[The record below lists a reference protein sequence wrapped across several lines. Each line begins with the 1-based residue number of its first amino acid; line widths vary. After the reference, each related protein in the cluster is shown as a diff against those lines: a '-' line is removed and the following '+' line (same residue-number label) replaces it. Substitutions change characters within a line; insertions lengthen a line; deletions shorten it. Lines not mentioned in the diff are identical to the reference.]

1 VRQAAFAVQLT
12 MKTRIALAQINTTVG
27 DFAGNIAKIV
37 DAARAAHRDGAKL
50 LVTPELALSGYPPED
65 LLLRPAFYAA
75 SATALSELAE
85 ALAPFDGLHVV
96 VGHPHRDN
104 GNVAQRDAAASAHGN
119 ANQPI
124 ERGAPPVDTYN
135 AATLIVGGRI
145 AGSYR
150 KQDLPNTEVFDEK
163 RYFASD
169 ATPFVFALDGVNY
182 GIVICEDVWHASAAQ
197 LAKAAGAQVLLI
209 PNGSPYHLNKEATRI
224 DILRARIAETGLPM
238 VYVNLVGAQD
248 ELVFDGGSFVLDAD
262 GELVARMPQFVEGHA
277 IVEFDGPNPQKG
289 QIAASEPLEAQVYA
303 ALVLGVRDYIG
314 KNGFPGAIVGL
325 SGGVDSAL
333 VLAIACDA
341 LGPQRV
347 RAVMMPSRYT
357 ADISLHDAADMA
369 LRLGVRY
376 DEIAI
381 APMVEAFRG
390 ALSSEFD
397 GLPEDA
403 TEENIQ
409 ARIRGTLLMALSNK
423 FGSLVL
429 TTGNKS
435 EMAVGYCTLYGDMA
449 GGFAVIKDIAK
460 TLVYRL
466 CRYRNSAAG
475 FTKREIIPERILT
488 RAPSAELRENQT
500 DQDSL
505 PPYEVLDAIMQ
516 MYMEEDKSLAE
527 IVAAGYAREDVARVT
542 RLLKLNEYKR
552 RQAPIGI
559 RVTHRAFGRDW
570 RYPITSR
577 YTEPIQ

>member
-1 VRQAAFAVQLT
+1 
-12 MKTRIALAQINTTVG
+12 MKTRIALAQINVTVG
-27 DFAGNIAKIV
+27 DFAGNVARIV
-37 DAARAAHRDGAKL
+37 AAARAAHNDGAQL
-50 LVTPELALSGYPPED
+50 MIAPELALSGYPPED

-75 SATALSELAE
+75 SAAALD
-85 ALAPFDGLHVV
+85 ALAAELKAFDGLAVL
-96 VGHPHRDN
+96 VGHPLRVPGVD
-104 GNVAQRDAAASAHGN
+104 GN
-119 ANQPI
+119 ANRPI
-124 ERGAPPVDTYN
+124 ERGVPPSDTYN
-135 AATLIVGGRI
+135 AASLIVGGEI
-145 AGSYR
+145 VGTYR
-150 KQDLPNTEVFDEK
+150 KQDLPNAEVFDEK
-163 RYFASD
+163 RYFATD
-169 ATPFVFALDGVNY
+169 AEPLVFDLNGVKF
-182 GIVICEDVWHASAAQ
+182 GVIICEDAWHASAAQ
-197 LAKAAGAQVLLI
+197 IAKAAGAQVLLI
-209 PNGSPYHLNKEATRI
+209 PNGSPYHMNKEAVRM
-224 DILRARIAETGLPM
+224 DILRARIRETGLPM

-248 ELVFDGGSFVLDAD
+248 ELVFDGGSFVLDAA
-262 GELVARMPQFVEGHA
+262 GVLVAKMPQFDEGHA
-277 IVEFDGPNPQKG
+277 IVEFDGARPLPG
-289 QIAASEPLEAQVYA
+289 AIAPELSLEAQVYR

-314 KNGFPGAIVGL
+314 KNGFPGAIIGL

-341 LGPQRV
+341 LGPERV

-357 ADISLHDAADMA
+357 ADISTTDAADMA
-369 LRLGVRY
+369 RRVGVRY

-381 APMVEAFRG
+381 APMFDAFRASLAG
-390 ALSSEFD
+390 EFA
-397 GLPEDA
+397 GRAEDA

-423 FGSLVL
+423 FGSIVL

-466 CRYRNSAAG
+466 CHYRNAAAEYA
-475 FTKREIIPERILT
+475 TRDIIPERILT

-505 PPYEVLDAIMQ
+505 PPYDVLDAIMR
-516 MYMEEDKSLAE
+516 MYMEEDRPLAE
-527 IVAAGYAREDVARVT
+527 IVAAGYAEADVQRVT
-542 RLLKLNEYKR
+542 RLIKINEYKR

-577 YTEPIQ
+577 FAERLD

>member
-1 VRQAAFAVQLT
+1 
-12 MKTRIALAQINTTVG
+12 MKTRIALAQINVTVG

-50 LVTPELALSGYPPED
+50 VVTPELSLSGYPPED
-65 LLLRPAFYAA
+65 LLLRPAFYTA
-75 SATALSELAE
+75 SATALATLA
-85 ALAPFDGLHVV
+85 AQLKPFAGLNVI
-96 VGHPHRDN
+96 VGHPHRD
-104 GNVAQRDAAASAHGN
+104 VADAASGHGN
-119 ANQPI
+119 ANRPI
-124 ERGAPPVDTYN
+124 ERGVPPVDTYN
-135 AATLIVGGRI
+135 AASLIVDGEVVGT
-145 AGSYR
+145 YL

-169 ATPFVFALDGVNY
+169 AKPFVFTLDGVKY
-182 GIVICEDVWHASAAQ
+182 GVILCEDAWHASAAQ

-209 PNGSPYHLNKEATRI
+209 PNGSPYHLNKEATRV
-224 DILRARIAETGLPM
+224 DILRARIAETGLPI
-238 VYVNLVGAQD
+238 VYVNMVGAQD
-248 ELVFDGGSFVLDAD
+248 ELVFDGGSFVLDGA
-262 GELVARMPQFVEGHA
+262 GEIVAKMPQFVEGHA
-277 IVEFDGPNPQKG
+277 IVEFDGAAPVRG
-289 QIAASEPLEAQVYA
+289 EIAEAESLEAQVYA

-333 VLAIACDA
+333 VLAVACDA
-341 LGPQRV
+341 LGSERV

-357 ADISLHDAADMA
+357 ADISTHDAADMA
-369 LRLGVRY
+369 RRVGVRY

-381 APMVEAFRG
+381 APMMEAFRG
-390 ALSSEFD
+390 ALAGEFE

-466 CRYRNSAAG
+466 CHYRNAASR
-475 FTKREIIPERILT
+475 FAKRDVIPERILT

-505 PPYEVLDAIMQ
+505 PPYEVLDAIVR
-516 MYMEEDKSLAE
+516 MYMEEDKPLAE
-527 IVAAGYAREDVARVT
+527 IVAAGFAREDVARVT
-542 RLLKLNEYKR
+542 RLIKLNEYKR

-577 YTEPIQ
+577 YAEPIE